1 MRFTRYPKGR
11 ALSNYTAK
19 ARNRTASRAEVP
31 EFRKHQTAEERLA
44 AMATSGSI
52 SSALLFFIPLAQ
64 KPPWLRGFCMR
75 FGGFEPDIAALANS
89 FETLIGMVAAGRG
102 VFVGSDIA
110 MRGREES
117 WRSAAD

>member
-1 MRFTRYPKGR
+1 
-11 ALSNYTAK
+11 
-19 ARNRTASRAEVP
+19 
-31 EFRKHQTAEERLA
+31 
-44 AMATSGSI
+44 
-52 SSALLFFIPLAQ
+52 
-64 KPPWLRGFCMR
+64 MR